1 MLSVLYFTMTAIIEL
16 IIFVYLPSFQE
27 QTAQCKT
34 KTSEEF
40 KLVLD
45 DYEEKQKIRYEP
57 LWLFDTEDLVSLLRM
72 EQGIGGEE

>member
-16 IIFVYLPSFQE
+16 IIFVYPLSFQE
-27 QTAQCKT
+27 QTAQCIA
-34 KTSEEF
+34 KTSVEF

-45 DYEEKQKIRYEP
+45 DCEEKQKIRHEP
-57 LWLFDTEDLVSLLRM
+57 LWLFDTEDFISLLHM